1 MHDTLAILD
10 KRMEVIKRRKEF
22 VGKMEKI
29 LANLN
34 RQLRLV
40 EDTFGLIND
49 EMRARSPEQLL
60 IDIEEVV
67 GQTDDMAQLLEE
79 MAPY

>member
-1 MHDTLAILD
+1 
-10 KRMEVIKRRKEF
+10 MEVIKRRKEF

-34 RQLRLV
+34 HQLRLV
-40 EDTFGLIND
+40 EDTFGLIN
-49 EMRARSPEQLL
+49 ELKMRARSPEQLL

-67 GQTDDMAQLLEE
+67 GQTDEYGPTAGGK
-79 MAPY
+79 